1 MKVSNETKVGI
12 LSIFALTLL
21 VLGFNF
27 LKNNDLFKKRKLIYA
42 VFPNLGGLS
51 RSNEVKVNGY
61 LIGTVYKLNKK
72 DKNADQFIVSINVTE
87 EVNIPK
93 DSKAIISSPL
103 VGSWY
108 INIEKGQDTAFLKI
122 GDTLQSKLD
131 KSILDDVK
139 AQLTPTLEKVRG
151 SLDTLNIFLKNA
163 NSVLSSEIKASIN
176 QTAANLKQASS
187 SLNTLLHAETGLI
200 ARAIN
205 NANSFIDD
213 IKKNAE
219 NINATVANT
228 KTASEKLAKLEVQP
242 LIDSLQA
249 TVSLL
254 KSSAQKITD
263 RNGSLGALISDK
275 SLYDNLNRTIIKA
288 QTLID
293 DLRVHPKRY
302 VNLSIF
308 GKKDKGNYLN
318 LPVGDSA
325 FLEKKQ

>member
-12 LSIFALTLL
+12 LTISALTLL

-27 LKNNDLFKKRKLIYA
+27 LKNNNLFKQRKLIYA

-72 DKNADQFIVSINVTE
+72 DKNADQFIVSINVTDE
-87 EVNIPK
+87 INIPK

-176 QTAANLKQASS
+176 QTAANLNKATS
-187 SLNTLLHAETGLI
+187 SLNTLLDAETGLLAKTI
-200 ARAIN
+200 S
-205 NANSFIDD
+205 NANDFIDG
-213 IKKNAE
+213 IKKDTEKSKGTIPNA
-219 NINATVANT
+219 
-228 KTASEKLAKLEVQP
+228 
-242 LIDSLQA
+242 
-249 TVSLL
+249 
-254 KSSAQKITD
+254 
-263 RNGSLGALISDK
+263 
-275 SLYDNLNRTIIKA
+275 
-288 QTLID
+288 
-293 DLRVHPKRY
+293 
-302 VNLSIF
+302 
-308 GKKDKGNYLN
+308 
-318 LPVGDSA
+318 
-325 FLEKKQ
+325 